1 MVRSLWPRNCG
12 LSASTTSSR
21 PICSRSIS
29 CMYLRSALR
38 HFRDYCYN
46 YEVVFWNVFRAF
58 FFRCYIS
65 FNRRWHSSYGDTI
78 RASWPYLRQR
88 PFSIFDATFLRLL
101 MCSSL
106 TSSIIFEENE
116 YRKRD
121 VLIGLMIYW
130 GEEWVCKAS
139 YIIMMFV
146 KNTSTL
152 SFSSTPFAI
161 SWWYTTLPK
170 KLLV

>member
-65 FNRRWHSSYGDTI
+65 STGDGTHHTVIQLEAHGCFFARGLFQYLMPLFYG
-78 RASWPYLRQR
+78 
-88 PFSIFDATFLRLL
+88 L
-101 MCSSL
+101 MWGSL

-116 YRKRD
+116 YSKWD

-152 SFSSTPFAI
+152 SFSSPPFAI

>member
-1 MVRSLWPRNCG
+1 MASQLRPLG
-12 LSASTTSSR
+12 LNNELEAYMLKKYQLYV
-21 PICSRSIS
+21 PALCSPPLS
-29 CMYLRSALR
+29 
-38 HFRDYCYN
+38 
-46 YEVVFWNVFRAF
+46 
-58 FFRCYIS
+58 
-65 FNRRWHSSYGDTI
+65 
-78 RASWPYLRQR
+78 
-88 PFSIFDATFLRLL
+88 RLL
-101 MCSSL
+101 HATTTKLFFETYFVLSSLDAIFLSTGDGTHHTVIQFEPHGLTFARGLFQYLMPLFYGLMCGSL
-106 TSSIIFEENE
+106 TSGIIFEENE
-116 YRKRD
+116 YSKRD

-152 SFSSTPFAI
+152 SFSSTPFAFAI